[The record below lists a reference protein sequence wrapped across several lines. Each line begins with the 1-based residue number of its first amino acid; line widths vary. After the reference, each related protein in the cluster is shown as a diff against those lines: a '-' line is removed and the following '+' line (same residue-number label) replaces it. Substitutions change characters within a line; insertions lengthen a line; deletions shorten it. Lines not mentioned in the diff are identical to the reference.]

1 MDECGSV
8 LVTVNDVCASHGFD
22 SQGIE
27 RNQNS
32 SAVPWP
38 RCPQED
44 ARRAFASAVFQ
55 IGAEFFIQVG
65 GEFGG
70 IVMGRG
76 VSYRKGFVG
85 QVGGLKEEAQAL
97 DHAGA
102 QLGVADKAE
111 MGCFINIF
119 SRFLLDG
126 FHLEIVRAFD
136 APGPRQVVIVR
147 RIGGECPT
155 FFLFRDE
162 IPVFPGELGEGN
174 GDGLAAGT
182 FQHGFL
188 AVQPD
193 EFCFQFFP
201 LEVGPGAPLCKG
213 GKEKGE
219 QSSHRQAEACGLFH
233 QG

>member
-1 MDECGSV
+1 
-8 LVTVNDVCASHGFD
+8 
-22 SQGIE
+22 
-27 RNQNS
+27 
-32 SAVPWP
+32 
-38 RCPQED
+38 
-44 ARRAFASAVFQ
+44 
-55 IGAEFFIQVG
+55 
-65 GEFGG
+65 
-70 IVMGRG
+70 MGRG

-213 GKEKGE
+213 VRKRANRVPAARQRRAGFFIRGKTGGMNIIAFNVWDAAA
-219 QSSHRQAEACGLFH
+219 SGAAARRTASGILPPPGWWSAERPDP
-233 QG
+233 

>member
-1 MDECGSV
+1 
-8 LVTVNDVCASHGFD
+8 
-22 SQGIE
+22 
-27 RNQNS
+27 
-32 SAVPWP
+32 
-38 RCPQED
+38 
-44 ARRAFASAVFQ
+44 
-55 IGAEFFIQVG
+55 
-65 GEFGG
+65 
-70 IVMGRG
+70 MGRG

-155 FFLFRDE
+155 FSCSAMKSLSSRESWERGMETVWPPERFSTAFWPSSLMNSASSFS
-162 IPVFPGELGEGN
+162 LGGWSRC
-174 GDGLAAGT
+174 A
-182 FQHGFL
+182 
-188 AVQPD
+188 
-193 EFCFQFFP
+193 
-201 LEVGPGAPLCKG
+201 LCKG

-219 QSSHRQAEACGLFH
+219 QSSRRQAEACGLFIR
-233 QG
+233 GKTGGMNIIAFNVWDAAASGAAARRTASGILPPPGWWSAERPDP